1 MFILHFEK
9 ETNNDFVG
17 FGFREPQIS
26 LHLVYVQ
33 L

>member
-1 MFILHFEK
+1 MFILYFEK

-17 FGFREPQIS
+17 FGEPQVS